1 MFLLSLSLP
10 RWRGLL
16 MYLGGMEIFALQ
28 LPCYKFHVF
37 VNRYGYLARRNLVN
51 SYTANDDPWKTSNMP
66 DPLSI
71 AGSAF

>member
-1 MFLLSLSLP
+1 MAERFATHLVGWRYLHCNYPVTSFMSLST
-10 RWRGLL
+10 
-16 MYLGGMEIFALQ
+16 GMDV
-28 LPCYKFHVF
+28 CH
-37 VNRYGYLARRNLVN
+37 LARRNLIN